1 MISVVIRNFFYSPS
15 LYPLRGIFAFAVDL
29 LGGGYRIADKA
40 VTEEQ
45 LVQQMSEGDDHAFEI
60 LYERYFDQIFGFT
73 IKRVGT
79 HPIAEDLVS
88 TIFLKAFTSRHRF
101 SKGSFKAWLYCI
113 ANNTIIDHYRT
124 HKPTVTFDAETHD
137 VSDPSQP
144 TPDTLDARSL
154 RNAMEHVLAK
164 LDTRS
169 QSVLHLKFFAE
180 LSNEEIAL
188 SLNVSINH
196 VGVLVH
202 RALQKCSKFIE
213 DNKEEVKES

>member
-1 MISVVIRNFFYSPS
+1 MVIRNYFFRPS

-45 LVQQMSEGDDHAFEI
+45 LIKQMSEGDDHAFEI

-79 HPIAEDLVS
+79 HSIAEDLVS
-88 TIFLKAFTSRHRF
+88 TIFLKAFTSRRRF

-137 VSDPSQP
+137 VSDPSQS
-144 TPDTLDARSL
+144 TPDALDGRLL
-154 RNAMEHVLAK
+154 RNTMEHVLTK
-164 LDTRS
+164 LDSRS

-188 SLNVSINH
+188 SLKISTNN
-196 VGVLVH
+196 VGVLIH
-202 RALQKCSKFIE
+202 RALQKCAKFME
-213 DNKEEVKES
+213 NNKEAVKES